1 VYRIRAPNGPE
12 GQTGLR
18 NEQRDKWAANSKR
31 GAWMKSDNEPGLSRA
46 AMTRRVLLAAGGL
59 VLLGELVAG
68 EGSGA
73 TSHQPRSGGAP
84 RTRVMRD
91 EAGLPHASPN
101 ARPVATRQQAEPDR
115 TAAGQPAKSAHAD
128 ASGGQPSYDA
138 VPRER
143 RPPPAN
149 GQPITTIDDGPKV
162 VALTIDDGPSPTY
175 TPQILQLLD
184 SYGITAT
191 FSMVGRNVAAYP
203 SLAREVSEAGHVI
216 VNHTWSHANLPLLAP
231 VAQADQMTR
240 ATAVI
245 QQATGQKPAMFRAP
259 YGAWSPDVLAQCRQL
274 RLTPLDW
281 SVDPRDWSRPGVSAI
296 VANIMRNTRTGSI
309 ILEHDG
315 GGNRSQTVAALTYVL
330 PRLLAEGFRFGTP

>member
-1 VYRIRAPNGPE
+1 MR
-12 GQTGLR
+12 
-18 NEQRDKWAANSKR
+18 
-31 GAWMKSDNEPGLSRA
+31 SDNEPGLSRA

-84 RTRVMRD
+84 RTRAMRD
-91 EAGLPHASPN
+91 EAGLPHASASPNASPN
-101 ARPVATRQQAEPDR
+101 ARPVANRQQAEPDR
-115 TAAGQPAKSAHAD
+115 TAAGQPAKSAHAN
-128 ASGGQPSYDA
+128 ASDGQPSHEA

-149 GQPITTIDDGPKV
+149 GQPVTTIDDGPKV

-175 TPQILQLLD
+175 TPQILRLLQ

-191 FSMVGRNVAAYP
+191 FSMIGRNVAAYP
-203 SLAREVSEAGHVI
+203 SLAREVSAAGHVI

-240 ATAVI
+240 ASAVI

-259 YGAWSPDVLAQCRQL
+259 YGAWSPNVLAQCRQL
-274 RLTPLDW
+274 GLTPLDW

-330 PRLLAEGFRFGTP
+330 PRLLAQGFRFGTP